1 MDGVSLQALFGVAE
15 KFGLPGLLL
24 VLWYF
29 DQRKT
34 DKILV
39 SYRQDMEEQ
48 REMYENNARLCES
61 YMDVTKDLR
70 DIVIMNTQGYQRMN
84 DTITTNQYCPYVRLK
99 KAAPGVVERD

>member
-1 MDGVSLQALFGVAE
+1 MDGLSLQSLLGVAE

-39 SYRQDMEEQ
+39 AYRQDMEEQ

-70 DIVIMNTQGYQRMN
+70 DIVIMNTQGYQRM
-84 DTITTNQYCPYVRLK
+84 DDKISTNQYCPYVRLK
-99 KAAPGVVERD
+99 KQASGIQEG